1 MRFPRH
7 LLLPALVVLALL
19 PVAARAQGP
28 GLVRLRGAIEATDH
42 RIDLA
47 AAVVSPSGDEQARGE
62 LARAREFQAQAR
74 SAAAEGRPL
83 LAGQLTIEA
92 RGRADHAVELV
103 RGLPA
108 PDRVM
113 TQLERTRGMLD
124 RAVGRIEA
132 CGDDRAREMLGVAR
146 EMQQRAERAE
156 REQRHLGAL
165 QLTLGARERGTRAL
179 RLCRIEEDVQEVA
192 EQALGRTDQVLAR
205 ARSQRPPGAP
215 GHAVRQRERGPSLLA
230 AGRRVAGV
238 QGRALHCEP
247 GAHTGCASPR
257 SPRRGS
263 RAAGVLAA
271 GPARGARPLL
281 LLRPA

>member
-108 PDRVM
+108 PDRIM

-215 GHAVRQRERGPSLLA
+215 GHAVRPRERDPLALAFSLQDDASREFRVGHFIASLELTRAARRLALRA
-230 AGRRVAGV
+230 AGRG
-238 QGRALHCEP
+238 P
-247 GAHTGCASPR
+247 GEF
-257 SPRRGS
+257 
-263 RAAGVLAA
+263 
-271 GPARGARPLL
+271 
-281 LLRPA
+281 